1 MLPRNV
7 ATSESSGDYSA
18 RKVKQRVSAG
28 KDLVS
33 APCLLE
39 DVGDEKRL
47 PTNHTVLQSRSQS
60 LPGKG

>member
-7 ATSESSGDYSA
+7 AASESSGDYSA
-18 RKVKQRVSAG
+18 RKVKERVSAG

-33 APCLLE
+33 APCLLGDE
-39 DVGDEKRL
+39 GDEKRL
-47 PTNHTVLQSRSQS
+47 PTNQSRSQS